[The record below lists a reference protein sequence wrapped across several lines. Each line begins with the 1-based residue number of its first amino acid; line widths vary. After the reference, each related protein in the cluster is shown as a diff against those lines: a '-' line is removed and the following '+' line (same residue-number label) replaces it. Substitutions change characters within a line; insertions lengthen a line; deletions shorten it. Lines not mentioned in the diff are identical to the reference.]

1 MKKENHLENLTPLSQ
16 LITYTLLVLSVLVLV
31 YLDVRLFRG
40 VTQEREQAEHLRS
53 TITYVQNEVFLCEDK
68 SAVRIGQGPE
78 GDMLILPMQGGK
90 YEIIDDR
97 EEAITKA
104 LSDAKDQK
112 TVVLVTAKG
121 RETRQKRGLE
131 YIDVESDVDI
141 VKRVLK
147 TL

>member
-1 MKKENHLENLTPLSQ
+1 MSYLTEEDP
-16 LITYTLLVLSVLVLV
+16 
-31 YLDVRLFRG
+31 G
-40 VTQEREQAEHLRS
+40 EE
-53 TITYVQNEVFLCEDK
+53 EVHAISEEI
-68 SAVRIGQGPE
+68 ARHVAG
-78 GDMLILPMQGGK
+78 QGGK